1 MTRLDEPTLRPRAN
15 VLLTELGD
23 GTGALLDLDTKFYFT
38 LNHTGV
44 AIWKSLSGEGG
55 AQGGG
60 EWAALTA
67 MLCRRFAVAPE
78 QAASDL
84 EAFVVALN
92 EAGLIELDRSEGPG
106 GDAG

>member
-38 LNHTGV
+38 LNRTGV
-44 AIWKSLSGEGG
+44 AIWQSLSGEGS
-55 AQGGG
+55 AGGG
-60 EWAALTA
+60 EWAALTG

-78 QAASDL
+78 QAAADL
-84 EAFVVALN
+84 EAFVAALR
-92 EAGLIELDRSEGPG
+92 EAGLIELSG
-106 GDAG
+106 GERAGGGAG